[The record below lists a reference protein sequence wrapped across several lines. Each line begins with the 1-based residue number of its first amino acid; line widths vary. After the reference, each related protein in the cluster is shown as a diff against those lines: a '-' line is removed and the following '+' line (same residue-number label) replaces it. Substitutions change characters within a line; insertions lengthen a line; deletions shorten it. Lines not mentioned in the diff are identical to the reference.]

1 MDRTLNAELP
11 NVKFIDCQSI
21 GLTPF
26 DRCMAIIYEEQG
38 LTEYAGLN
46 FFNGD
51 ENVMDGELYDTS
63 LNMLAWSGMSLDIG
77 DDGNNASVNSISCC
91 VMVVDEHTNTNLA

>member
-1 MDRTLNAELP
+1 
-11 NVKFIDCQSI
+11 
-21 GLTPF
+21 
-26 DRCMAIIYEEQG
+26 MAIIYEEQG

-77 DDGNNASVNSISCC
+77 DDGNNASVNSKYCC
-91 VMVVDEHTNTNLA
+91 VVVDEHTNTNLV